1 MRRLECADDSLELTS
16 PVVVKHKDGFL
27 LYSVLL
33 EQRTVPK
40 GDGAHCIED
49 FWRLKIETFTPNDSC
64 QEETLHS
71 GPLLLYNLDFDTARL
86 VSRRPHFEE
95 PKIIKILPYSRFS
108 WGALREVM
116 EKVLVKIKRQEDE
129 RF

>member
-1 MRRLECADDSLELTS
+1 MERHKDKLKGKVRRLECPDDSLELTS
-16 PVVVKHKDGFL
+16 PVVVKYKDGFL

-33 EQRTVPK
+33 EQRTLPK

-71 GPLLLYNLDFDTARL
+71 GPLLLYHLDFDAARP
-86 VSRRPHFEE
+86 VSRRPQF
-95 PKIIKILPYSRFS
+95 
-108 WGALREVM
+108 
-116 EKVLVKIKRQEDE
+116 
-129 RF
+129 